1 MILLFVNKMAIIVNV
16 NGNKSVGTPQPGQG
30 EGFLI
35 APVGP
40 PVDGGKA
47 FPVPL
52 GLSTND
58 GTSVKVSVGCSP
70 NVAQVQFLPAG
81 SVFPS
86 GTDLFFDWSNI
97 PDITITP
104 VEKFVNIWA
113 QRSSTSRNDT
123 VIQIT
128 QAGVVQASFQLTA
141 ITHPQVWF
149 RGRFQARLAV
159 DNDFYN
165 EKRGTSAGW
174 NFTLE
179 GEPDFVPADSVP
191 TDINKAV
198 GREIHFNNPAVA
210 LRTHVPP
217 IGVHVISIKGQ
228 AGPSI
233 EEFLVGDPII
243 RQQVDL
249 GPHTYFAANEAQN
262 TPIDPAPAETYLPGF
277 EPLGL
282 FEFHIGVA
290 LSGKSHNPQDRP
302 SANGEI
308 NLTAEEI
315 AMYGIVDSTTFANA
329 RKNTLLDDYRA
340 LSPAD
345 RTGTVAGRNLA
356 KRIAHLGGSP
366 PDGIEP
372 AIPGVPVDIGN
383 QGWTMKEEFRGLI
396 NDSLGIQPSILSYSA
411 GINSPPI
418 LSSVLSYFAGI
429 NSLNFLGR
437 FFNYHADEQCG
448 QIHGAV
454 WAGPA
459 VGETVPV
466 IRGEI
471 RGLRRR

>member
-1 MILLFVNKMAIIVNV
+1 MAIIINV
-16 NGNKSVGTPQPGQG
+16 NGNKSAVDANGNMTG

-40 PVDGGKA
+40 PVDGGRA

-58 GTSVKVSVGCSP
+58 GTSVNVSVGISTHA
-70 NVAQVQFLPAG
+70 NVAQVQFLPIPGA
-81 SVFPS
+81 FNY
-86 GTDLFFDWSNI
+86 DLFFDWSNI
-97 PDITITP
+97 PNITITP

-123 VIQIT
+123 VIQVT
-128 QAGVVQASFQLTA
+128 AAGAVQASFGLTA
-141 ITHPQVWF
+141 ITKPQIWF
-149 RGRFQARLAV
+149 KGRFQARLAV
-159 DNDFYN
+159 DNDMYN

-191 TDINKAV
+191 TDIKKPV

-217 IGVHVISIKGQ
+217 IGVHIISIKGQ
-228 AGPSI
+228 AGGST

-249 GPHTYFAANEAQN
+249 GPYTYFAANEAQN
-262 TPIDPAPAETYLPGF
+262 TSVDPAPAETYLPGF

-282 FEFHIGVA
+282 FEFHIADA

-302 SANGEI
+302 SASGEI
-308 NLTAEEI
+308 ALTAEELAI
-315 AMYGIVDSTTFANA
+315 YGIDPDSSTFANA
-329 RKNTLLDDYRA
+329 RKNTLLSDYRA

-345 RTGTVAGRNLA
+345 RTGTAAGRNLA
-356 KRIAHLGGSP
+356 RRIAYLGGSP
-366 PDGIEP
+366 PDGIDP
-372 AIPGVPVDIGN
+372 VVPGLPVDLGN
-383 QGWTMKEEFRGLI
+383 QGWAMKEEFRGLI
-396 NDSLGIQPSILSYSA
+396 NDSLTIKPSILSYSA

-418 LSSVLSYFAGI
+418 LSSVLSYFAGFK
-429 NSLNFLGR
+429 SLNFFGR
-437 FFNYHADEQCG
+437 FFNYHSDEQCG
-448 QIHGAV
+448 QIHGVV
-454 WAGPA
+454 WAGQEQ
-459 VGETVPV
+459 VVPI
-466 IRGEI
+466 IRGNI